1 MIKGIIFDF
10 DGLILDTETPIYQ
23 AWSDIYGDYHTHL
36 PLDSWLLTVGTAE
49 NSLDPLDYLEKR
61 TNQKLDRTAIQKK
74 HDEIE
79 NGYILQQPILDGV
92 QATISEAVKL
102 GLSLGVASS
111 SPRSWVI
118 GHLSRLGLIEYFQ
131 TIVTQEDVTQTKP
144 YPFLFQKAVKNLGLY
159 PYQVIAFEDSAM
171 GVTAAKTAGIF
182 TIAIPNSLTKNLKLD
197 HADMVLSKM
206 SEVSLSELIS
216 KISTI

>member
-23 AWSDIYGDYHTHL
+23 AWSDIYRDHNTYL

-49 NSLDPLDYLEKR
+49 NSLDPLDFLEKR
-61 TNQKLDRTAIQKK
+61 TNLKIDRPALQKK
-74 HDEIE
+74 HDDIE
-79 NGYILQQPILDGV
+79 QGYILQQPILAGV
-92 QATISEAVKL
+92 QNTIHDALNL
-102 GLSLGVASS
+102 GLLLGVASS
-111 SPRSWVI
+111 SPRSWVH
-118 GHLSRLGLIEYFQ
+118 GHLSRLGLIDFFQ

-144 YPFLFQKAVKNLGLY
+144 YPYLFQKAVKNLGLF

-182 TIAIPNSLTKNLKLD
+182 TIAIPNSLTKNLMLD
-197 HADMVLSKM
+197 HADMVFSSM
-206 SEVSLSELIS
+206 SEISLSELIS
-216 KISTI
+216 KIYTP